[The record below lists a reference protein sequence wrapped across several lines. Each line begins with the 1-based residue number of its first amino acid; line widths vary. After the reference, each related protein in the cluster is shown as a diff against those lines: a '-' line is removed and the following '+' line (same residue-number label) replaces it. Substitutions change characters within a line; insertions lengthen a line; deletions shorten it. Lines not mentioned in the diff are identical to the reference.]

1 MPTNSSV
8 SFLQKKG
15 EIVTEKMI
23 FPDTHNED
31 GPLTLDQIPTEPDQ
45 EAPRVTRA
53 SVQKP
58 SSQPL
63 KRKKK
68 ALKLNSGSTIPFCFS
83 IEPDDS
89 QIEH

>member
-1 MPTNSSV
+1 
-8 SFLQKKG
+8 
-15 EIVTEKMI
+15 MI

-68 ALKLNSGSTIPFCFS
+68 VLKLNSGSPIRPFHFFS